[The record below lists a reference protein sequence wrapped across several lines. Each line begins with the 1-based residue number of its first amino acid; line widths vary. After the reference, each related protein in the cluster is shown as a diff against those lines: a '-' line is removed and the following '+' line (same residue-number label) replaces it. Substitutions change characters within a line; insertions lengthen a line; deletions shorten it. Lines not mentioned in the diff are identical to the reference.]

1 MPKNFV
7 GGPFI
12 LSSFS
17 GIEKNYASVSYVT
30 IFRRQF
36 TVPETFVGAPFSLS
50 FNSGIEKIYAS
61 EGYVLIFRRNFFV
74 SQYRNIS

>member
-1 MPKNFV
+1 MPKSFV

-12 LSSFS
+12 LSSIS
-17 GIEKNYASVSYVT
+17 GIEEIYASESYVT

-36 TVPETFVGAPFSLS
+36 AVPETFVGAPFSLS
-50 FNSGIEKIYAS
+50 FNSGIEKLYAS